1 MKRYG
6 KYIRPC
12 WYAFILGPLL
22 MLTEVA
28 GEVLLPSFMADI
40 INVGAANHDV
50 GYILQKGMIMILTA
64 FIMMAGGVGGA
75 WFASVAAINFGTGLR
90 KDAFKKIQTFSFS
103 EIDRFSTG
111 SLVTRLTNDITQV
124 QNLIM
129 MALRMMLRAPGM
141 LIGAIIMAFLMDRE
155 LAAVFLIVLPVMTV
169 VILLLLRIAYP
180 RFEFMQKKLD
190 ALNSNIQEVLTNVRV
205 IKSFVRED
213 YESARFEKSNA
224 ELKESSLNAF
234 KIAVA
239 QMPLMMLFM
248 NLTTLVVVWLGGNQ
262 ILGGKMQVGDLT
274 AFTTYIV
281 QVLMSLMMLAM
292 VFLQSS
298 RAFAS
303 GRRINEVM
311 DTKVSLTDDHAAYP
325 EAVVKNGKIEFQNV
339 SFRYYKDSAEKVLD
353 QINLT
358 IEPGQMIGII
368 GSTGCGKTTLLNI
381 IGLLDN
387 LTEGHYTLNGQDVR
401 HLSDKA
407 KARLR
412 FQTFGY
418 IFQSFNLLSS
428 HTVAENVALPL
439 GYAGVPKQ
447 ERLARAAEMLRKV
460 GLLDK
465 MKAYPNELSGG
476 QQQRVAIARALINH
490 PPIILAD
497 EPTGNLDSRSSA
509 QIMDILA
516 ELADEG
522 ATLLLVTHDAGVAR
536 RAGRRVRMEDGGISE
551 EG

>member
-1 MKRYG
+1 MIQLLEAKKIYG
-6 KYIRPC
+6 
-12 WYAFILGPLL
+12 
-22 MLTEVA
+22 T
-28 GEVLLPSFMADI
+28 GESTVHALSGISLNI
-40 INVGAANHDV
+40 
-50 GYILQKGMIMILTA
+50 QKGE
-64 FIMMAGGVGGA
+64 F
-75 WFASVAAINFGTGLR
+75 VAITG
-90 KDAFKKIQTFSFS
+90 
-103 EIDRFSTG
+103 
-111 SLVTRLTNDITQV
+111 
-124 QNLIM
+124 
-129 MALRMMLRAPGM
+129 
-141 LIGAIIMAFLMDRE
+141 
-155 LAAVFLIVLPVMTV
+155 
-169 VILLLLRIAYP
+169 
-180 RFEFMQKKLD
+180 
-190 ALNSNIQEVLTNVRV
+190 
-205 IKSFVRED
+205 KS
-213 YESARFEKSNA
+213 
-224 ELKESSLNAF
+224 
-234 KIAVA
+234 
-239 QMPLMMLFM
+239 
-248 NLTTLVVVWLGGNQ
+248 
-262 ILGGKMQVGDLT
+262 
-274 AFTTYIV
+274 
-281 QVLMSLMMLAM
+281 
-292 VFLQSS
+292 
-298 RAFAS
+298 
-303 GRRINEVM
+303 
-311 DTKVSLTDDHAAYP
+311 
-325 EAVVKNGKIEFQNV
+325 
-339 SFRYYKDSAEKVLD
+339 
-353 QINLT
+353 
-358 IEPGQMIGII
+358 
-368 GSTGCGKTTLLNI
+368 GCGKTTLLNI

-522 ATLLLVTHDAGVAR
+522 ATLLLVTHDAGVAK
-536 RAGRRVRMEDGGISE
+536 RAGRRVGMEDGRIGE

>member
-1 MKRYG
+1 MIQLSEAKKIYG
-6 KYIRPC
+6 K
-12 WYAFILGPLL
+12 
-22 MLTEVA
+22 
-28 GEVLLPSFMADI
+28 GESAVQALSGISLNI
-40 INVGAANHDV
+40 
-50 GYILQKGMIMILTA
+50 QKGE
-64 FIMMAGGVGGA
+64 F
-75 WFASVAAINFGTGLR
+75 VAITG
-90 KDAFKKIQTFSFS
+90 
-103 EIDRFSTG
+103 
-111 SLVTRLTNDITQV
+111 
-124 QNLIM
+124 
-129 MALRMMLRAPGM
+129 
-141 LIGAIIMAFLMDRE
+141 
-155 LAAVFLIVLPVMTV
+155 
-169 VILLLLRIAYP
+169 
-180 RFEFMQKKLD
+180 
-190 ALNSNIQEVLTNVRV
+190 
-205 IKSFVRED
+205 KS
-213 YESARFEKSNA
+213 
-224 ELKESSLNAF
+224 
-234 KIAVA
+234 
-239 QMPLMMLFM
+239 
-248 NLTTLVVVWLGGNQ
+248 
-262 ILGGKMQVGDLT
+262 
-274 AFTTYIV
+274 
-281 QVLMSLMMLAM
+281 
-292 VFLQSS
+292 
-298 RAFAS
+298 
-303 GRRINEVM
+303 
-311 DTKVSLTDDHAAYP
+311 
-325 EAVVKNGKIEFQNV
+325 
-339 SFRYYKDSAEKVLD
+339 
-353 QINLT
+353 
-358 IEPGQMIGII
+358 
-368 GSTGCGKTTLLNI
+368 GCGKTTLLNI

>member
-1 MKRYG
+1 MIQLSEAKKIYG
-6 KYIRPC
+6 KGESTVHALSGIS
-12 WYAFILGPLL
+12 
-22 MLTEVA
+22 LT
-28 GEVLLPSFMADI
+28 I
-40 INVGAANHDV
+40 
-50 GYILQKGMIMILTA
+50 QKGE
-64 FIMMAGGVGGA
+64 F
-75 WFASVAAINFGTGLR
+75 VAITG
-90 KDAFKKIQTFSFS
+90 
-103 EIDRFSTG
+103 
-111 SLVTRLTNDITQV
+111 
-124 QNLIM
+124 
-129 MALRMMLRAPGM
+129 
-141 LIGAIIMAFLMDRE
+141 
-155 LAAVFLIVLPVMTV
+155 
-169 VILLLLRIAYP
+169 
-180 RFEFMQKKLD
+180 
-190 ALNSNIQEVLTNVRV
+190 
-205 IKSFVRED
+205 KS
-213 YESARFEKSNA
+213 
-224 ELKESSLNAF
+224 
-234 KIAVA
+234 
-239 QMPLMMLFM
+239 
-248 NLTTLVVVWLGGNQ
+248 
-262 ILGGKMQVGDLT
+262 
-274 AFTTYIV
+274 
-281 QVLMSLMMLAM
+281 
-292 VFLQSS
+292 
-298 RAFAS
+298 
-303 GRRINEVM
+303 
-311 DTKVSLTDDHAAYP
+311 
-325 EAVVKNGKIEFQNV
+325 
-339 SFRYYKDSAEKVLD
+339 
-353 QINLT
+353 
-358 IEPGQMIGII
+358 
-368 GSTGCGKTTLLNI
+368 GCGKTTLLNI

-387 LTEGHYTLNGQDVR
+387 LTEGHYTLNGQEVR

-536 RAGRRVRMEDGGISE
+536 RAGRRVGMEDGRIGE

>member
-1 MKRYG
+1 MIQLSEAKKIYG
-6 KYIRPC
+6 K
-12 WYAFILGPLL
+12 
-22 MLTEVA
+22 
-28 GEVLLPSFMADI
+28 GEGTVHALSGISLNI
-40 INVGAANHDV
+40 
-50 GYILQKGMIMILTA
+50 QKGE
-64 FIMMAGGVGGA
+64 F
-75 WFASVAAINFGTGLR
+75 VAITG
-90 KDAFKKIQTFSFS
+90 
-103 EIDRFSTG
+103 
-111 SLVTRLTNDITQV
+111 
-124 QNLIM
+124 
-129 MALRMMLRAPGM
+129 
-141 LIGAIIMAFLMDRE
+141 
-155 LAAVFLIVLPVMTV
+155 
-169 VILLLLRIAYP
+169 
-180 RFEFMQKKLD
+180 
-190 ALNSNIQEVLTNVRV
+190 
-205 IKSFVRED
+205 KS
-213 YESARFEKSNA
+213 
-224 ELKESSLNAF
+224 
-234 KIAVA
+234 
-239 QMPLMMLFM
+239 
-248 NLTTLVVVWLGGNQ
+248 
-262 ILGGKMQVGDLT
+262 
-274 AFTTYIV
+274 
-281 QVLMSLMMLAM
+281 
-292 VFLQSS
+292 
-298 RAFAS
+298 
-303 GRRINEVM
+303 
-311 DTKVSLTDDHAAYP
+311 
-325 EAVVKNGKIEFQNV
+325 
-339 SFRYYKDSAEKVLD
+339 
-353 QINLT
+353 
-358 IEPGQMIGII
+358 
-368 GSTGCGKTTLLNI
+368 GCGKTTLLNI

-536 RAGRRVRMEDGGISE
+536 RAGRRVGMEDGGISE

>member
-1 MKRYG
+1 MIQLSEAKKIYG
-6 KYIRPC
+6 
-12 WYAFILGPLL
+12 
-22 MLTEVA
+22 T
-28 GEVLLPSFMADI
+28 GESTVHALSGISLNI
-40 INVGAANHDV
+40 
-50 GYILQKGMIMILTA
+50 QKGE
-64 FIMMAGGVGGA
+64 F
-75 WFASVAAINFGTGLR
+75 VAITG
-90 KDAFKKIQTFSFS
+90 
-103 EIDRFSTG
+103 
-111 SLVTRLTNDITQV
+111 
-124 QNLIM
+124 
-129 MALRMMLRAPGM
+129 
-141 LIGAIIMAFLMDRE
+141 
-155 LAAVFLIVLPVMTV
+155 
-169 VILLLLRIAYP
+169 
-180 RFEFMQKKLD
+180 
-190 ALNSNIQEVLTNVRV
+190 
-205 IKSFVRED
+205 KS
-213 YESARFEKSNA
+213 
-224 ELKESSLNAF
+224 
-234 KIAVA
+234 
-239 QMPLMMLFM
+239 
-248 NLTTLVVVWLGGNQ
+248 
-262 ILGGKMQVGDLT
+262 
-274 AFTTYIV
+274 
-281 QVLMSLMMLAM
+281 
-292 VFLQSS
+292 
-298 RAFAS
+298 
-303 GRRINEVM
+303 
-311 DTKVSLTDDHAAYP
+311 
-325 EAVVKNGKIEFQNV
+325 
-339 SFRYYKDSAEKVLD
+339 
-353 QINLT
+353 
-358 IEPGQMIGII
+358 
-368 GSTGCGKTTLLNI
+368 GCGKTTLLNI

-460 GLLDK
+460 GMLDK

>member
-1 MKRYG
+1 MIQLSEAKKIYG
-6 KYIRPC
+6 TGESTVHALSGIT
-12 WYAFILGPLL
+12 
-22 MLTEVA
+22 LT
-28 GEVLLPSFMADI
+28 I
-40 INVGAANHDV
+40 
-50 GYILQKGMIMILTA
+50 QKGE
-64 FIMMAGGVGGA
+64 F
-75 WFASVAAINFGTGLR
+75 VAITG
-90 KDAFKKIQTFSFS
+90 
-103 EIDRFSTG
+103 
-111 SLVTRLTNDITQV
+111 
-124 QNLIM
+124 
-129 MALRMMLRAPGM
+129 
-141 LIGAIIMAFLMDRE
+141 
-155 LAAVFLIVLPVMTV
+155 
-169 VILLLLRIAYP
+169 
-180 RFEFMQKKLD
+180 
-190 ALNSNIQEVLTNVRV
+190 
-205 IKSFVRED
+205 KS
-213 YESARFEKSNA
+213 
-224 ELKESSLNAF
+224 
-234 KIAVA
+234 
-239 QMPLMMLFM
+239 
-248 NLTTLVVVWLGGNQ
+248 
-262 ILGGKMQVGDLT
+262 
-274 AFTTYIV
+274 
-281 QVLMSLMMLAM
+281 
-292 VFLQSS
+292 
-298 RAFAS
+298 
-303 GRRINEVM
+303 
-311 DTKVSLTDDHAAYP
+311 
-325 EAVVKNGKIEFQNV
+325 
-339 SFRYYKDSAEKVLD
+339 
-353 QINLT
+353 
-358 IEPGQMIGII
+358 
-368 GSTGCGKTTLLNI
+368 GCGKTTLLNI

>member
-1 MKRYG
+1 MIQLSEAKKIYG
-6 KYIRPC
+6 K
-12 WYAFILGPLL
+12 
-22 MLTEVA
+22 
-28 GEVLLPSFMADI
+28 GESTVHALSGISLNI
-40 INVGAANHDV
+40 
-50 GYILQKGMIMILTA
+50 QKGE
-64 FIMMAGGVGGA
+64 F
-75 WFASVAAINFGTGLR
+75 VAITG
-90 KDAFKKIQTFSFS
+90 
-103 EIDRFSTG
+103 
-111 SLVTRLTNDITQV
+111 
-124 QNLIM
+124 
-129 MALRMMLRAPGM
+129 
-141 LIGAIIMAFLMDRE
+141 
-155 LAAVFLIVLPVMTV
+155 
-169 VILLLLRIAYP
+169 
-180 RFEFMQKKLD
+180 
-190 ALNSNIQEVLTNVRV
+190 
-205 IKSFVRED
+205 KS
-213 YESARFEKSNA
+213 
-224 ELKESSLNAF
+224 
-234 KIAVA
+234 
-239 QMPLMMLFM
+239 
-248 NLTTLVVVWLGGNQ
+248 
-262 ILGGKMQVGDLT
+262 
-274 AFTTYIV
+274 
-281 QVLMSLMMLAM
+281 
-292 VFLQSS
+292 
-298 RAFAS
+298 
-303 GRRINEVM
+303 
-311 DTKVSLTDDHAAYP
+311 
-325 EAVVKNGKIEFQNV
+325 
-339 SFRYYKDSAEKVLD
+339 
-353 QINLT
+353 
-358 IEPGQMIGII
+358 
-368 GSTGCGKTTLLNI
+368 GCGKTTLLNI

-439 GYAGVPKQ
+439 GYAGVLKQ

-536 RAGRRVRMEDGGISE
+536 RAGRRVGMEDGRIGE

>member
-1 MKRYG
+1 MIQLSEAKKIYG
-6 KYIRPC
+6 K
-12 WYAFILGPLL
+12 
-22 MLTEVA
+22 
-28 GEVLLPSFMADI
+28 GESTVHALSGISLNI
-40 INVGAANHDV
+40 
-50 GYILQKGMIMILTA
+50 QKGE
-64 FIMMAGGVGGA
+64 F
-75 WFASVAAINFGTGLR
+75 VAITG
-90 KDAFKKIQTFSFS
+90 
-103 EIDRFSTG
+103 
-111 SLVTRLTNDITQV
+111 
-124 QNLIM
+124 
-129 MALRMMLRAPGM
+129 
-141 LIGAIIMAFLMDRE
+141 
-155 LAAVFLIVLPVMTV
+155 
-169 VILLLLRIAYP
+169 
-180 RFEFMQKKLD
+180 
-190 ALNSNIQEVLTNVRV
+190 
-205 IKSFVRED
+205 KS
-213 YESARFEKSNA
+213 
-224 ELKESSLNAF
+224 
-234 KIAVA
+234 
-239 QMPLMMLFM
+239 
-248 NLTTLVVVWLGGNQ
+248 
-262 ILGGKMQVGDLT
+262 
-274 AFTTYIV
+274 
-281 QVLMSLMMLAM
+281 
-292 VFLQSS
+292 
-298 RAFAS
+298 
-303 GRRINEVM
+303 
-311 DTKVSLTDDHAAYP
+311 
-325 EAVVKNGKIEFQNV
+325 
-339 SFRYYKDSAEKVLD
+339 
-353 QINLT
+353 
-358 IEPGQMIGII
+358 
-368 GSTGCGKTTLLNI
+368 GCGKTTLLNI

-536 RAGRRVRMEDGGISE
+536 RAGRSVRMEDGGISE

>member
-1 MKRYG
+1 MIQLSEAKKIYG
-6 KYIRPC
+6 K
-12 WYAFILGPLL
+12 
-22 MLTEVA
+22 
-28 GEVLLPSFMADI
+28 GESTVHALSGISLNI
-40 INVGAANHDV
+40 
-50 GYILQKGMIMILTA
+50 QKGE
-64 FIMMAGGVGGA
+64 F
-75 WFASVAAINFGTGLR
+75 VAITG
-90 KDAFKKIQTFSFS
+90 
-103 EIDRFSTG
+103 
-111 SLVTRLTNDITQV
+111 
-124 QNLIM
+124 
-129 MALRMMLRAPGM
+129 
-141 LIGAIIMAFLMDRE
+141 
-155 LAAVFLIVLPVMTV
+155 
-169 VILLLLRIAYP
+169 
-180 RFEFMQKKLD
+180 
-190 ALNSNIQEVLTNVRV
+190 
-205 IKSFVRED
+205 KS
-213 YESARFEKSNA
+213 
-224 ELKESSLNAF
+224 
-234 KIAVA
+234 
-239 QMPLMMLFM
+239 
-248 NLTTLVVVWLGGNQ
+248 
-262 ILGGKMQVGDLT
+262 
-274 AFTTYIV
+274 
-281 QVLMSLMMLAM
+281 
-292 VFLQSS
+292 
-298 RAFAS
+298 
-303 GRRINEVM
+303 
-311 DTKVSLTDDHAAYP
+311 
-325 EAVVKNGKIEFQNV
+325 
-339 SFRYYKDSAEKVLD
+339 
-353 QINLT
+353 
-358 IEPGQMIGII
+358 
-368 GSTGCGKTTLLNI
+368 GCGKTTLLNI

-407 KARLR
+407 KARLH

>member
-1 MKRYG
+1 MIQLSEAKKIYG
-6 KYIRPC
+6 
-12 WYAFILGPLL
+12 
-22 MLTEVA
+22 T
-28 GEVLLPSFMADI
+28 GESTVHALSGISLNI
-40 INVGAANHDV
+40 
-50 GYILQKGMIMILTA
+50 QKGE
-64 FIMMAGGVGGA
+64 F
-75 WFASVAAINFGTGLR
+75 VAITG
-90 KDAFKKIQTFSFS
+90 
-103 EIDRFSTG
+103 
-111 SLVTRLTNDITQV
+111 
-124 QNLIM
+124 
-129 MALRMMLRAPGM
+129 
-141 LIGAIIMAFLMDRE
+141 
-155 LAAVFLIVLPVMTV
+155 
-169 VILLLLRIAYP
+169 
-180 RFEFMQKKLD
+180 
-190 ALNSNIQEVLTNVRV
+190 
-205 IKSFVRED
+205 KS
-213 YESARFEKSNA
+213 
-224 ELKESSLNAF
+224 
-234 KIAVA
+234 
-239 QMPLMMLFM
+239 
-248 NLTTLVVVWLGGNQ
+248 
-262 ILGGKMQVGDLT
+262 
-274 AFTTYIV
+274 
-281 QVLMSLMMLAM
+281 
-292 VFLQSS
+292 
-298 RAFAS
+298 
-303 GRRINEVM
+303 
-311 DTKVSLTDDHAAYP
+311 
-325 EAVVKNGKIEFQNV
+325 
-339 SFRYYKDSAEKVLD
+339 
-353 QINLT
+353 
-358 IEPGQMIGII
+358 
-368 GSTGCGKTTLLNI
+368 GCGKTTLLNI

-536 RAGRRVRMEDGGISE
+536 RARRRVRMEDGEISE

>member
-1 MKRYG
+1 MIQLSEAKKIYG
-6 KYIRPC
+6 
-12 WYAFILGPLL
+12 
-22 MLTEVA
+22 T
-28 GEVLLPSFMADI
+28 GESTVHALSGISLNI
-40 INVGAANHDV
+40 
-50 GYILQKGMIMILTA
+50 QKGE
-64 FIMMAGGVGGA
+64 F
-75 WFASVAAINFGTGLR
+75 VAITG
-90 KDAFKKIQTFSFS
+90 
-103 EIDRFSTG
+103 
-111 SLVTRLTNDITQV
+111 
-124 QNLIM
+124 
-129 MALRMMLRAPGM
+129 
-141 LIGAIIMAFLMDRE
+141 
-155 LAAVFLIVLPVMTV
+155 
-169 VILLLLRIAYP
+169 
-180 RFEFMQKKLD
+180 
-190 ALNSNIQEVLTNVRV
+190 
-205 IKSFVRED
+205 KS
-213 YESARFEKSNA
+213 
-224 ELKESSLNAF
+224 
-234 KIAVA
+234 
-239 QMPLMMLFM
+239 
-248 NLTTLVVVWLGGNQ
+248 
-262 ILGGKMQVGDLT
+262 
-274 AFTTYIV
+274 
-281 QVLMSLMMLAM
+281 
-292 VFLQSS
+292 
-298 RAFAS
+298 
-303 GRRINEVM
+303 
-311 DTKVSLTDDHAAYP
+311 
-325 EAVVKNGKIEFQNV
+325 
-339 SFRYYKDSAEKVLD
+339 
-353 QINLT
+353 
-358 IEPGQMIGII
+358 
-368 GSTGCGKTTLLNI
+368 GCGKTTLLNI

-536 RAGRRVRMEDGGISE
+536 RAGRRVGMEDGRIGE

>member
-1 MKRYG
+1 MIQLSEAKKIYG
-6 KYIRPC
+6 
-12 WYAFILGPLL
+12 
-22 MLTEVA
+22 T
-28 GEVLLPSFMADI
+28 GESTVHALSGISLNI
-40 INVGAANHDV
+40 
-50 GYILQKGMIMILTA
+50 QKGE
-64 FIMMAGGVGGA
+64 F
-75 WFASVAAINFGTGLR
+75 VAITG
-90 KDAFKKIQTFSFS
+90 
-103 EIDRFSTG
+103 
-111 SLVTRLTNDITQV
+111 
-124 QNLIM
+124 
-129 MALRMMLRAPGM
+129 
-141 LIGAIIMAFLMDRE
+141 
-155 LAAVFLIVLPVMTV
+155 
-169 VILLLLRIAYP
+169 
-180 RFEFMQKKLD
+180 
-190 ALNSNIQEVLTNVRV
+190 
-205 IKSFVRED
+205 KS
-213 YESARFEKSNA
+213 
-224 ELKESSLNAF
+224 
-234 KIAVA
+234 
-239 QMPLMMLFM
+239 
-248 NLTTLVVVWLGGNQ
+248 
-262 ILGGKMQVGDLT
+262 
-274 AFTTYIV
+274 
-281 QVLMSLMMLAM
+281 
-292 VFLQSS
+292 
-298 RAFAS
+298 
-303 GRRINEVM
+303 
-311 DTKVSLTDDHAAYP
+311 
-325 EAVVKNGKIEFQNV
+325 
-339 SFRYYKDSAEKVLD
+339 
-353 QINLT
+353 
-358 IEPGQMIGII
+358 
-368 GSTGCGKTTLLNI
+368 GCGKTTLLNI

-476 QQQRVAIARALINH
+476 QQQRVAIARALSNH
-490 PPIILAD
+490 PPSILAD

>member
-1 MKRYG
+1 MIQLSEAKKIYG
-6 KYIRPC
+6 
-12 WYAFILGPLL
+12 
-22 MLTEVA
+22 T
-28 GEVLLPSFMADI
+28 GESTVHALSGISLNI
-40 INVGAANHDV
+40 
-50 GYILQKGMIMILTA
+50 QKGE
-64 FIMMAGGVGGA
+64 F
-75 WFASVAAINFGTGLR
+75 VAITG
-90 KDAFKKIQTFSFS
+90 
-103 EIDRFSTG
+103 
-111 SLVTRLTNDITQV
+111 
-124 QNLIM
+124 
-129 MALRMMLRAPGM
+129 
-141 LIGAIIMAFLMDRE
+141 
-155 LAAVFLIVLPVMTV
+155 
-169 VILLLLRIAYP
+169 
-180 RFEFMQKKLD
+180 
-190 ALNSNIQEVLTNVRV
+190 
-205 IKSFVRED
+205 KS
-213 YESARFEKSNA
+213 
-224 ELKESSLNAF
+224 
-234 KIAVA
+234 
-239 QMPLMMLFM
+239 
-248 NLTTLVVVWLGGNQ
+248 
-262 ILGGKMQVGDLT
+262 
-274 AFTTYIV
+274 
-281 QVLMSLMMLAM
+281 
-292 VFLQSS
+292 
-298 RAFAS
+298 
-303 GRRINEVM
+303 
-311 DTKVSLTDDHAAYP
+311 
-325 EAVVKNGKIEFQNV
+325 
-339 SFRYYKDSAEKVLD
+339 
-353 QINLT
+353 
-358 IEPGQMIGII
+358 
-368 GSTGCGKTTLLNI
+368 GCGKTTLLNI

-387 LTEGHYTLNGQDVR
+387 LTEGNYALSGQDVR

-522 ATLLLVTHDAGVAR
+522 ATRLLVTHDAGVAR

>member
-1 MKRYG
+1 MIQLSEAKKIYG
-6 KYIRPC
+6 
-12 WYAFILGPLL
+12 
-22 MLTEVA
+22 T
-28 GEVLLPSFMADI
+28 GESAVHALSGISLNI
-40 INVGAANHDV
+40 
-50 GYILQKGMIMILTA
+50 QKGE
-64 FIMMAGGVGGA
+64 F
-75 WFASVAAINFGTGLR
+75 VAITG
-90 KDAFKKIQTFSFS
+90 
-103 EIDRFSTG
+103 
-111 SLVTRLTNDITQV
+111 
-124 QNLIM
+124 
-129 MALRMMLRAPGM
+129 
-141 LIGAIIMAFLMDRE
+141 
-155 LAAVFLIVLPVMTV
+155 
-169 VILLLLRIAYP
+169 
-180 RFEFMQKKLD
+180 
-190 ALNSNIQEVLTNVRV
+190 
-205 IKSFVRED
+205 KS
-213 YESARFEKSNA
+213 
-224 ELKESSLNAF
+224 
-234 KIAVA
+234 
-239 QMPLMMLFM
+239 
-248 NLTTLVVVWLGGNQ
+248 
-262 ILGGKMQVGDLT
+262 
-274 AFTTYIV
+274 
-281 QVLMSLMMLAM
+281 
-292 VFLQSS
+292 
-298 RAFAS
+298 
-303 GRRINEVM
+303 
-311 DTKVSLTDDHAAYP
+311 
-325 EAVVKNGKIEFQNV
+325 
-339 SFRYYKDSAEKVLD
+339 
-353 QINLT
+353 
-358 IEPGQMIGII
+358 
-368 GSTGCGKTTLLNI
+368 GCGKTTLLNI

>member
-1 MKRYG
+1 MIQLSEAKKIYG
-6 KYIRPC
+6 
-12 WYAFILGPLL
+12 
-22 MLTEVA
+22 T
-28 GEVLLPSFMADI
+28 GEGTVHALSGISLNI
-40 INVGAANHDV
+40 
-50 GYILQKGMIMILTA
+50 QKGE
-64 FIMMAGGVGGA
+64 F
-75 WFASVAAINFGTGLR
+75 VAITG
-90 KDAFKKIQTFSFS
+90 
-103 EIDRFSTG
+103 
-111 SLVTRLTNDITQV
+111 
-124 QNLIM
+124 
-129 MALRMMLRAPGM
+129 
-141 LIGAIIMAFLMDRE
+141 
-155 LAAVFLIVLPVMTV
+155 
-169 VILLLLRIAYP
+169 
-180 RFEFMQKKLD
+180 
-190 ALNSNIQEVLTNVRV
+190 
-205 IKSFVRED
+205 KS
-213 YESARFEKSNA
+213 
-224 ELKESSLNAF
+224 
-234 KIAVA
+234 
-239 QMPLMMLFM
+239 
-248 NLTTLVVVWLGGNQ
+248 
-262 ILGGKMQVGDLT
+262 
-274 AFTTYIV
+274 
-281 QVLMSLMMLAM
+281 
-292 VFLQSS
+292 
-298 RAFAS
+298 
-303 GRRINEVM
+303 
-311 DTKVSLTDDHAAYP
+311 
-325 EAVVKNGKIEFQNV
+325 
-339 SFRYYKDSAEKVLD
+339 
-353 QINLT
+353 
-358 IEPGQMIGII
+358 
-368 GSTGCGKTTLLNI
+368 GCGKTTLLNI

-387 LTEGHYTLNGQDVR
+387 LTEGHYTLNGQDIR

-536 RAGRRVRMEDGGISE
+536 RAGRRVEMEDGRIGE

>member
-1 MKRYG
+1 MIQLSEAKKIYG
-6 KYIRPC
+6 
-12 WYAFILGPLL
+12 
-22 MLTEVA
+22 T
-28 GEVLLPSFMADI
+28 GESTVHALSGISLNI
-40 INVGAANHDV
+40 
-50 GYILQKGMIMILTA
+50 QKGE
-64 FIMMAGGVGGA
+64 F
-75 WFASVAAINFGTGLR
+75 VAITG
-90 KDAFKKIQTFSFS
+90 
-103 EIDRFSTG
+103 
-111 SLVTRLTNDITQV
+111 
-124 QNLIM
+124 
-129 MALRMMLRAPGM
+129 
-141 LIGAIIMAFLMDRE
+141 
-155 LAAVFLIVLPVMTV
+155 
-169 VILLLLRIAYP
+169 
-180 RFEFMQKKLD
+180 
-190 ALNSNIQEVLTNVRV
+190 
-205 IKSFVRED
+205 KS
-213 YESARFEKSNA
+213 
-224 ELKESSLNAF
+224 
-234 KIAVA
+234 
-239 QMPLMMLFM
+239 
-248 NLTTLVVVWLGGNQ
+248 
-262 ILGGKMQVGDLT
+262 
-274 AFTTYIV
+274 
-281 QVLMSLMMLAM
+281 
-292 VFLQSS
+292 
-298 RAFAS
+298 
-303 GRRINEVM
+303 
-311 DTKVSLTDDHAAYP
+311 
-325 EAVVKNGKIEFQNV
+325 
-339 SFRYYKDSAEKVLD
+339 
-353 QINLT
+353 
-358 IEPGQMIGII
+358 
-368 GSTGCGKTTLLNI
+368 GCGKTTLLNI

-476 QQQRVAIARALINH
+476 QQQRVTIARALINH

>member
-1 MKRYG
+1 MIQLSEAKKIYG
-6 KYIRPC
+6 K
-12 WYAFILGPLL
+12 
-22 MLTEVA
+22 
-28 GEVLLPSFMADI
+28 GESAVHALSGISLNI
-40 INVGAANHDV
+40 
-50 GYILQKGMIMILTA
+50 QKGE
-64 FIMMAGGVGGA
+64 F
-75 WFASVAAINFGTGLR
+75 VAITG
-90 KDAFKKIQTFSFS
+90 
-103 EIDRFSTG
+103 
-111 SLVTRLTNDITQV
+111 
-124 QNLIM
+124 
-129 MALRMMLRAPGM
+129 
-141 LIGAIIMAFLMDRE
+141 
-155 LAAVFLIVLPVMTV
+155 
-169 VILLLLRIAYP
+169 
-180 RFEFMQKKLD
+180 
-190 ALNSNIQEVLTNVRV
+190 
-205 IKSFVRED
+205 KS
-213 YESARFEKSNA
+213 
-224 ELKESSLNAF
+224 
-234 KIAVA
+234 
-239 QMPLMMLFM
+239 
-248 NLTTLVVVWLGGNQ
+248 
-262 ILGGKMQVGDLT
+262 
-274 AFTTYIV
+274 
-281 QVLMSLMMLAM
+281 
-292 VFLQSS
+292 
-298 RAFAS
+298 
-303 GRRINEVM
+303 
-311 DTKVSLTDDHAAYP
+311 
-325 EAVVKNGKIEFQNV
+325 
-339 SFRYYKDSAEKVLD
+339 
-353 QINLT
+353 
-358 IEPGQMIGII
+358 
-368 GSTGCGKTTLLNI
+368 GCGKTTLLNI

-387 LTEGHYTLNGQDVR
+387 LTEGNYALSGQDVR

-536 RAGRRVRMEDGGISE
+536 RAGKRVRMEDGGISE

>member
-1 MKRYG
+1 MIQLSEAKKIYG
-6 KYIRPC
+6 K
-12 WYAFILGPLL
+12 
-22 MLTEVA
+22 
-28 GEVLLPSFMADI
+28 GESTVHALSGISLNI
-40 INVGAANHDV
+40 
-50 GYILQKGMIMILTA
+50 QKGE
-64 FIMMAGGVGGA
+64 F
-75 WFASVAAINFGTGLR
+75 VAITG
-90 KDAFKKIQTFSFS
+90 
-103 EIDRFSTG
+103 
-111 SLVTRLTNDITQV
+111 
-124 QNLIM
+124 
-129 MALRMMLRAPGM
+129 
-141 LIGAIIMAFLMDRE
+141 
-155 LAAVFLIVLPVMTV
+155 
-169 VILLLLRIAYP
+169 
-180 RFEFMQKKLD
+180 
-190 ALNSNIQEVLTNVRV
+190 
-205 IKSFVRED
+205 KS
-213 YESARFEKSNA
+213 
-224 ELKESSLNAF
+224 
-234 KIAVA
+234 
-239 QMPLMMLFM
+239 
-248 NLTTLVVVWLGGNQ
+248 
-262 ILGGKMQVGDLT
+262 
-274 AFTTYIV
+274 
-281 QVLMSLMMLAM
+281 
-292 VFLQSS
+292 
-298 RAFAS
+298 
-303 GRRINEVM
+303 
-311 DTKVSLTDDHAAYP
+311 
-325 EAVVKNGKIEFQNV
+325 
-339 SFRYYKDSAEKVLD
+339 
-353 QINLT
+353 
-358 IEPGQMIGII
+358 
-368 GSTGCGKTTLLNI
+368 GCGKTTLLNI

-387 LTEGHYTLNGQDVR
+387 LTEGYYTLNGQDIR

-536 RAGRRVRMEDGGISE
+536 RAGRRVGMEDGRIGE